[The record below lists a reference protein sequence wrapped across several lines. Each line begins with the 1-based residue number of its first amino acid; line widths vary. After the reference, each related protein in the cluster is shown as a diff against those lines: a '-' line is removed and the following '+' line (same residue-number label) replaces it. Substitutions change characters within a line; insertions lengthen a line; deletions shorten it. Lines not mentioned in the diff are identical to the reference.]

1 MTTTKKCMSDRLF
14 TCEPE
19 TSLQEVARTMW
30 DKDCGFVPVVS
41 HDTNELVGV
50 VTDRDICMAAWTK
63 GRTLDKFYAVEDL
76 SEAKD
81 IAEEVRDDQREQK
94 LATKQQVTL
103 DNLFDQISAGAIMS
117 RGVHACSE
125 DDDLKAVHELM
136 REHQVRRLP
145 VVDAKRR
152 PVGVVS
158 MNDLAEQALDKQE
171 RPALAEIGRTLGEV
185 SRHRLPA
192 LVGHS

>member
-63 GRTLDKFYAVEDL
+63 GRTLD
-76 SEAKD
+76 
-81 IAEEVRDDQREQK
+81 
-94 LATKQQVTL
+94 
-103 DNLFDQISAGAIMS
+103 QISAGAIMS
-117 RGVHACSE
+117 RGAHACSE